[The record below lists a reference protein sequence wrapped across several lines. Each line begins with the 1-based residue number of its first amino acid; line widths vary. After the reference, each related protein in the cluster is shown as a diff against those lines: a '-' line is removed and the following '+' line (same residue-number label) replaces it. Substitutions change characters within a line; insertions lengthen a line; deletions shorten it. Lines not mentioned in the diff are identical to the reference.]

1 MNNITQQWRDG
12 WLDDQPLSRFEKL
25 KSTRHEIN
33 DDKERTVQLKK
44 SRLRNDQT
52 TPLGAERWTHI

>member
-12 WLDDQPLSRFEKL
+12 WLEDRPMARYEKL
-25 KSTRHEIN
+25 KSCRHKIN

-44 SRLRNDQT
+44 SRHGGTVPPGLIDKSDQ
-52 TPLGAERWTHI
+52 

>member
-12 WLDDQPLSRFEKL
+12 WLEDQSLERYEKL
-25 KSTRHEIN
+25 KSSRHKIN

-44 SRLRNDQT
+44 SRALIERCHDDR
-52 TPLGAERWTHI
+52 PLL

>member
-12 WLDDQPLSRFEKL
+12 WLEDRPMARYEKL
-25 KSTRHEIN
+25 KSCRRKIN

-44 SRLRNDQT
+44 SRLRNGST
-52 TPLGAERWTHI
+52 TPLGADCQEA